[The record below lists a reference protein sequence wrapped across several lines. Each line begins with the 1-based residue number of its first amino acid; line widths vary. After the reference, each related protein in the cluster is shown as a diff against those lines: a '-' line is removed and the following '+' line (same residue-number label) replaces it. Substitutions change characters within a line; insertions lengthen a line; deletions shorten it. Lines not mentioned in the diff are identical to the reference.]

1 MTSEEKITHEAYTVC
16 PPASIPVQIESLAC
30 YDNNVLLGTR
40 QGHLLM
46 YAVEQNATESKM
58 DLQLLQ
64 YDKNFSKK
72 PITQIDVIPE
82 YQLLFSLTDGLV
94 SIHDI
99 ARHNF
104 PVVHSNSNTKGAMLF
119 ALNVNRTTALTG
131 ETALVVRLCV
141 VIKRQLQFWYWKHD
155 KLLQYR
161 EPIQLDDSPKA
172 VVWLENAI
180 CIGFKTDYIV
190 YDISSERPRK
200 TELFP
205 TSSSKTIDP
214 CITVINELFAVVK
227 DEFLIAVDPKSSV
240 LQETCATSGKI
251 SKEQATLPQD
261 QTNKSFKS
269 FAWSHPISQLV
280 WDEPYAI
287 GLLPNGV
294 EVRVLDAS
302 GSMKD
307 TFIQTLPEIQK
318 ARHLVRSKKGCIFA
332 ASMTQLYCI
341 QGIDIQKQCQSLLQ
355 QKKFQLALQLT
366 EISDLEGKMI
376 EKNRIQTRYAID
388 LFANKIFKESM
399 REFIKLETD
408 PCDVIRL
415 FPNLFPKDSVAT
427 KLNQSALA
435 KSNLPVLNGK
445 DLEMA
450 LLALIEYLTEV
461 RFNMLRKMQ
470 NTEKKTHSKNSNYLL
485 SIIDTTLLKCYLQTN
500 DSLVA
505 SVIRMNHCHLDET
518 ERSLLTFKKF
528 GELIILY
535 QTKGHHKKALQLL
548 QSQAEIPSS
557 SLFGHE
563 RTIQYL
569 QHLGNEHRHLIFEFA
584 GYVIEKSPEDGL
596 RIFTEDVPEIENLH
610 RAEVLDY
617 LLKNHKS
624 LVTPYLEHII
634 FVWNEKKALFH
645 NILIQQYRE
654 AYADIKNST
663 NGGDI
668 KQKEFASQNI
678 RDKLVNFLNK
688 YNYLHA
694 ETVLKNFPENDLFVE
709 RAIILGKLK
718 RHEKVL
724 AIYIQILNDVPKAIA
739 YCEDVYESSDPDAA
753 KNIFIQLIEILLK
766 PPTMPPYTGVELH
779 SSCLQPN
786 VEAVLELLE
795 HHAIKLNPFRVLQI
809 LPNDIPIVR
818 LRPFLETALH
828 HSLERRRNNQLL
840 KGLLYASNIQL
851 QEQRMNVEARS
862 ILVSEFSVCPACSK
876 KFMNQSAFV
885 RHPNGTIVHYSCRER
900 NYPN

>member
-1 MTSEEKITHEAYTVC
+1 MTSEEKITHEAYTVY

-240 LQETCATSGKI
+240 LPETCATSGKI

-366 EISDLEGKMI
+366 I
-376 EKNRIQTRYAID
+376 A
-388 LFANKIFKESM
+388 
-399 REFIKLETD
+399 
-408 PCDVIRL
+408 V
-415 FPNLFPKDSVAT
+415 
-427 KLNQSALA
+427 
-435 KSNLPVLNGK
+435 
-445 DLEMA
+445 
-450 LLALIEYLTEV
+450 
-461 RFNMLRKMQ
+461 
-470 NTEKKTHSKNSNYLL
+470 KK
-485 SIIDTTLLKCYLQTN
+485 
-500 DSLVA
+500 
-505 SVIRMNHCHLDET
+505 
-518 ERSLLTFKKF
+518 
-528 GELIILY
+528 
-535 QTKGHHKKALQLL
+535 
-548 QSQAEIPSS
+548 
-557 SLFGHE
+557 
-563 RTIQYL
+563 
-569 QHLGNEHRHLIFEFA
+569 
-584 GYVIEKSPEDGL
+584 
-596 RIFTEDVPEIENLH
+596 
-610 RAEVLDY
+610 
-617 LLKNHKS
+617 
-624 LVTPYLEHII
+624 
-634 FVWNEKKALFH
+634 
-645 NILIQQYRE
+645 
-654 AYADIKNST
+654 
-663 NGGDI
+663 
-668 KQKEFASQNI
+668 
-678 RDKLVNFLNK
+678 
-688 YNYLHA
+688 
-694 ETVLKNFPENDLFVE
+694 
-709 RAIILGKLK
+709 
-718 RHEKVL
+718 
-724 AIYIQILNDVPKAIA
+724 
-739 YCEDVYESSDPDAA
+739 
-753 KNIFIQLIEILLK
+753 
-766 PPTMPPYTGVELH
+766 
-779 SSCLQPN
+779 
-786 VEAVLELLE
+786 
-795 HHAIKLNPFRVLQI
+795 
-809 LPNDIPIVR
+809 
-818 LRPFLETALH
+818 
-828 HSLERRRNNQLL
+828 RN
-840 KGLLYASNIQL
+840 A
-851 QEQRMNVEARS
+851 
-862 ILVSEFSVCPACSK
+862 
-876 KFMNQSAFV
+876 
-885 RHPNGTIVHYSCRER
+885 
-900 NYPN
+900 